1 MSDDAAVAAVG
12 AIASCDLADALLR
25 LGIPRFFVH
34 DARIVAPADS
44 SRLAARLVGRAHTAT
59 YASASA
65 PDPTSPVVNPVD
77 SLAPGSVLVVAGVP
91 GSPNAYFGGLLCA
104 RAVAAGARG
113 AVVDG
118 RVRDLAE
125 ICENDGFVVVSTAPA
140 GSVLGAG
147 KYAKCV
153 AVGAPVT
160 LGTKLSFVCHLLIL
174 CVTNTQ
180 QLISTDYPTSVS
192 EGDIVVADVD
202 GCVIVP
208 YDRAQEVA
216 ALARTI
222 QAQDALCKI
231 DIVQHGSTLVNAF
244 KNHRK

>member
-160 LGTKLSFVCHLLIL
+160 LGT
-174 CVTNTQ
+174 N
-180 QLISTDYPTSVS
+180 TDYPTSVS

>member
-34 DARIVAPADS
+34 NARIVAPADS
-44 SRLAARLVGRAHTAT
+44 SRLAARLVGRAHTSHPPLLSPPSPQAT

-65 PDPTSPVVNPVD
+65 PDPPSPVVNPVD

-160 LGTKLSFVCHLLIL
+160 LGT
-174 CVTNTQ
+174 N
-180 QLISTDYPTSVS
+180 TDYPTSVN